1 LCDASARV
9 KITMDYDDVLLEE
22 GAIIEFM
29 CSVQGRRLV
38 KFCVVNSAKEELELG
53 NKKMWTPA
61 EGQSAK

>member
-1 LCDASARV
+1 
-9 KITMDYDDVLLEE
+9 MDYDDVLLEE

-38 KFCVVNSAKEELELG
+38 KFCVVNSAKEELKLESSQL
-53 NKKMWTPA
+53 WTPA